1 MRRLVAVML
10 MVFLVVSAAPPGD
23 AARAQQGTPE
33 LQVVALDGVLTE
45 PDSVLS
51 VQLSVRNPGPSAIDN
66 VQVTGTVHDPV
77 ASRSAFQHAMDS
89 HDVGPTVRQLT
100 PVTVPSLAPGDSRT
114 VEMRATAREL
124 GIDVPER
131 QQGVYPLQLRL
142 RWRGQQ
148 VARITTSTVVVPPG
162 VGQPVRLALLVPIDH
177 MPGLLS
183 DGSYHPRLGQAL
195 APGGSLE
202 VISRE
207 LQDHANIP
215 LTLAPSGY
223 LLEQALD
230 LTDGYQASSGT
241 GQDVRQV
248 GPDDPS
254 SRDAV
259 TFLGRVRE
267 VASRPDMEEVA
278 LTYGPADLVALVRAD
293 LDTEAGRELT
303 EGIGAVERTTGQQV
317 LRDVLLPPDGL
328 DEETL
333 ELAQDHT
340 VRTVIL
346 GEGSLRA
353 TGRVIPTTP
362 SPVRPLASGGTALV
376 PDLALD
382 EVLRRPTPAQDSVL
396 MAHRVI
402 AETAAV
408 YFERPFASTPRG
420 LLVTTPLRTQPAE
433 GLLAQL
439 LPRAGSAPWLRP
451 VALSDLQRE
460 VEAGGGVTLAYSP
473 DSRRR
478 ELDATYLA
486 DLADARSAF
495 ASLAAALPADDPLA
509 GRFDHM
515 LLAAAAMWYREGG
528 LPFDGAARIAEV
540 RQAVDGLYGGIRVVE
555 DQPVTLTSI
564 DDQQMPVTITSQAA
578 MPLRVQV
585 RMEASPIVFE
595 EGNTQVVVLRPET
608 TTTLTFPVRVITPG
622 GTFAT
627 RVFVEDPLGARLLAQ
642 GAIQVRSAAYSI
654 VALLLTA
661 GAGLFLLVWWLY
673 EVFRRR
679 GQSQPQSQT
688 TSA

>member
-1 MRRLVAVML
+1 MRRLAAVMV
-10 MVFLVVSAAPPGD
+10 MVFLVMSATP
-23 AARAQQGTPE
+23 ARAQQEAPE
-33 LQVVALDGVLTE
+33 LHVVALDGVLTE

-51 VQLSVRNPGPSAIDN
+51 VQLSVRNPGPSAIDD
-66 VQVTGTVHDPV
+66 VQVTGTFHDPV

-89 HDVGPTVRQLT
+89 HEVGPTVRQLE

-124 GIDVPER
+124 GIDAPER
-131 QQGVYPLQLRL
+131 QQGVYPLQLTLRL
-142 RWRGQQ
+142 RGRQ
-148 VARITTSTVVVPPG
+148 VARTTTSAIVVPPD
-162 VGQPVRLALLVPIDH
+162 VEQPVRLALLVPIDH
-177 MPGLLS
+177 MPGLGS

-202 VISRE
+202 VVSRE
-207 LQDHANIP
+207 LQNHAGIP

-230 LTDGYQASSGT
+230 LTDGYAASSGT

-259 TFLGRVRE
+259 AFLGRVRE
-267 VASRPDMEEVA
+267 VAGRTGVEEVA
-278 LTYGPADLVALVRAD
+278 LSYGPADLVALVRAGMGS
-293 LDTEAGRELT
+293 EAGRELT
-303 EGIGAVERTTGQQV
+303 EGIGAVERATGQQV
-317 LRDVLLPPDGL
+317 LRDVLFPPDGL
-328 DEETL
+328 DEDTL
-333 ELAQDHT
+333 ELAQD
-340 VRTVIL
+340 RSARAVIL
-346 GEGSLRA
+346 SEGYLRT

-376 PDLALD
+376 PDLALE
-382 EVLRRPTPAQDSVL
+382 EVLRRPTPAQDGVL
-396 MAHRVI
+396 MAQRVI

-420 LLVTTPLRTQPAE
+420 LLVSTPRRTRLAE

-451 VALSDLQRE
+451 VTLSDLQRE
-460 VEAGGGVTLAYSP
+460 VEASGGVTLAYPP

-478 ELDATYLA
+478 ELDPTYLA
-486 DLADARSAF
+486 NLADARSAF
-495 ASLAAALPADDPLA
+495 SSLAAALPTGDPLA

-515 LLAAAAMWYREGG
+515 LLAAAAVWYREGD
-528 LPFDGAARIAEV
+528 LPFDGAARITVV

-578 MPLRVQV
+578 IPLRVQV
-585 RMEASPIVFE
+585 RISASPIAFE
-595 EGNTQVVVLRPET
+595 EGNTQLVVLRPGT

-654 VALLLTA
+654 VALLLTT

-679 GQSQPQSQT
+679 GQSQTQSQT

>member
-1 MRRLVAVML
+1 MRRLAAVMV
-10 MVFLVVSAAPPGD
+10 MVFLVMSATP
-23 AARAQQGTPE
+23 ARAQQEAPE
-33 LQVVALDGVLTE
+33 LHVVALDGVLTE

-51 VQLSVRNPGPSAIDN
+51 VQLSVRNPGPSAIDD
-66 VQVTGTVHDPV
+66 VQVTGTFHDPV

-89 HDVGPTVRQLT
+89 HEVGPTVRQLE

-124 GIDVPER
+124 GIDAPER
-131 QQGVYPLQLRL
+131 QQGVYPLQLTLRL
-142 RWRGQQ
+142 RGRQ
-148 VARITTSTVVVPPG
+148 VARTTTSAIVVPPD
-162 VGQPVRLALLVPIDH
+162 VEQPVRLALLVPIDH
-177 MPGLLS
+177 MPGLGS

-202 VISRE
+202 VVSRE
-207 LQDHANIP
+207 LQNHADIP

-230 LTDGYQASSGT
+230 LTDGYAASSGT

-259 TFLGRVRE
+259 AFLGRVRE
-267 VASRPDMEEVA
+267 VAGRTGVEEVA
-278 LTYGPADLVALVRAD
+278 LSYGPADLVALVRAGMGS
-293 LDTEAGRELT
+293 EAGRELT
-303 EGIGAVERTTGQQV
+303 EGIGAVERATGQQV
-317 LRDVLLPPDGL
+317 LRDVLFPPDGL
-328 DEETL
+328 DEDTL
-333 ELAQDHT
+333 ELAQD
-340 VRTVIL
+340 RSARAVIL
-346 GEGSLRA
+346 SEGYLRT

-376 PDLALD
+376 PDLALE
-382 EVLRRPTPAQDSVL
+382 EVLRRPTPAQDGVL
-396 MAHRVI
+396 MAQRVI

-420 LLVTTPLRTQPAE
+420 LLVSTPRRTRLAE

-451 VALSDLQRE
+451 VTLSDLQRE
-460 VEAGGGVTLAYSP
+460 VEASGGVTLAYPP

-478 ELDATYLA
+478 ELDPTYLA
-486 DLADARSAF
+486 NLADARSAF
-495 ASLAAALPADDPLA
+495 SSLAAALPTGDPLA

-515 LLAAAAMWYREGG
+515 LLAAAAVWYREGD
-528 LPFDGAARIAEV
+528 LPFDGAARITVV

-578 MPLRVQV
+578 IPLRVQV
-585 RMEASPIVFE
+585 RISASPIAFE
-595 EGNTQVVVLRPET
+595 EGNTQLVVLRPGT

-654 VALLLTA
+654 VALLLTT

-679 GQSQPQSQT
+679 GQSQTQSQT